1 MKKESIIDLIGNTPI
16 VKVNGLGVDNLYAKL
31 EYFNP
36 FSSAKDRVAYGMLKG
51 AIERGE
57 VKDGT
62 VIIEPT
68 SGHTGIALAAIGSAM
83 GFKVVIVMPESM
95 SLERRKLIAGF
106 GAELVLTAKE
116 KGMQGAV
123 DKAQELK
130 AEIGNSYIPDQFSN
144 PDNPGAHYET
154 TGPEILRDMP
164 EVDMFVATI
173 GTGGTI
179 SGTGRYLK
187 EKKKDVMVIGVEPE
201 ESPLLSKGYAA
212 PHGIQGIGAN
222 FVPDNV
228 DRSVIDEIVTVNLQ
242 GSIAAMKSA
251 MRKSGIFAG
260 ISSGASLAAALMMA
274 ERFPEKKVLCLLTDT
289 GERYLSSALFE

>member
-1 MKKESIIDLIGNTPI
+1 
-16 VKVNGLGVDNLYAKL
+16 
-31 EYFNP
+31 
-36 FSSAKDRVAYGMLKG
+36 
-51 AIERGE
+51 
-57 VKDGT
+57 
-62 VIIEPT
+62 
-68 SGHTGIALAAIGSAM
+68 M

-130 AEIGNSYIPDQFSN
+130 VEIGNSYIPDQFSN

-187 EKKKDVMVIGVEPE
+187 EKKKDVMIIGVEPE

>member
-36 FSSAKDRVAYGMLKG
+36 FSSAKDRAAYGMLKG
-51 AIERGE
+51 AMERGE
-57 VKDGT
+57 VEDGT

-68 SGHTGIALAAIGSAM
+68 SGNTGIALAAIGSAM
-83 GFKVVIVMPESM
+83 GLKVVIVMPESM
-95 SLERRKLIAGF
+95 SSERRKLIAGF

-123 DKAQELK
+123 DKARELK

-187 EKKKDVMVIGVEPE
+187 EKKKDVMIIGVEPE

-242 GSIAAMKSA
+242 DSIATMRSA
-251 MRKSGIFAG
+251 MRRSGIFAG
-260 ISSGASLAAALMMA
+260 ISSGASLAAAIRMA

>member
-68 SGHTGIALAAIGSAM
+68 SGNTGIALAAIGSAM

>member
-68 SGHTGIALAAIGSAM
+68 SGNTGIALAAIGSAM

-187 EKKKDVMVIGVEPE
+187 EKKKDVMIIGVEPE